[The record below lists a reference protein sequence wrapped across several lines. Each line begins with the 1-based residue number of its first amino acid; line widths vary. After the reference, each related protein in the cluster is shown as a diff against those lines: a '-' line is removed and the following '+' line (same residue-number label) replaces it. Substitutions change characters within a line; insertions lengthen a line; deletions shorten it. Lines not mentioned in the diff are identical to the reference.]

1 MLINM
6 GNNLSNFLR
15 LPKAPSR
22 TLRSKYV
29 SSNETRPL
37 GYLVSTPKALRILF
51 THKIRDARVQHLL
64 AQWACIL
71 LALIGAGICGFFLV
85 PTFWAVGAFAPGIFL
100 FALLLSIGAGDLF
113 LKFALEDKGF
123 FEMATKSNALSVFED
138 EDQSLPQPGM

>member
-29 SSNETRPL
+29 SSNETHPL

-51 THKIRDARVQHLL
+51 THKNRDVRIKHLL
-64 AQWACIL
+64 SKWACSL
-71 LALIGAGICGFFLV
+71 RALIGPGICGFFLV
-85 PTFWAVGAFAPGIFL
+85 PTFWAAGAFAPAIFL
-100 FALLLSIGAGDLF
+100 FALFLSIGSGDLF
-113 LKFALEDKGF
+113 LKFAMEDKGF
-123 FEMATKSNALSVFED
+123 FEMATKSNALS
-138 EDQSLPQPGM
+138 G